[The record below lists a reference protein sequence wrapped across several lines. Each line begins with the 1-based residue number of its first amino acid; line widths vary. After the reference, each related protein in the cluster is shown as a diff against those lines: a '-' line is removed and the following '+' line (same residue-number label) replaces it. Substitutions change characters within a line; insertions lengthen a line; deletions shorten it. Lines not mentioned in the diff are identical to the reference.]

1 MLSYSQ
7 RSSRWCH
14 SNSFSILIDPIIT
27 GYQEG
32 GKRGEWGGG
41 GVGCRRHNRLCP
53 ASSILRNWA
62 ALMVPQ
68 LRTTHMYTHSL
79 FWRVVIKLRMLSLFD
94 IYPSCGSSA
103 IPIGKCNWEQLKTRL
118 LFSSKSDTNMSP
130 PTVQYNCNEF
140 HSTASQ

>member
-1 MLSYSQ
+1 M
-7 RSSRWCH
+7 
-14 SNSFSILIDPIIT
+14 
-27 GYQEG
+27 
-32 GKRGEWGGG
+32 GGG

-79 FWRVVIKLRMLSLFD
+79 FWRVVIKLRMLSLLD

-103 IPIGKCNWEQLKTRL
+103 IPIGKCNCEQLKTRL
-118 LFSSKSDTNMSP
+118 LFPSKSDTNIFRCVYP
-130 PTVQYNCNEF
+130 PAVQYSCNEF
-140 HSTASQ
+140 HSTASQKGYLTFLWITVMLVPSIFERLMFCAFLSHQNM

>member
-41 GVGCRRHNRLCP
+41 GVGEEDLKICLVITMS
-53 ASSILRNWA
+53 AE
-62 ALMVPQ
+62 ALQSDLVKIFPNFQ
-68 LRTTHMYTHSL
+68 NYT
-79 FWRVVIKLRMLSLFD
+79 
-94 IYPSCGSSA
+94 
-103 IPIGKCNWEQLKTRL
+103 
-118 LFSSKSDTNMSP
+118 
-130 PTVQYNCNEF
+130 
-140 HSTASQ
+140 